1 VKTKKGSLPR
11 KISAS
16 RGLKKQRRRADP
28 RTTRRTR
35 PPELHSLAELA
46 KEIRTSLNSL
56 QAMNRALLETN
67 PTLEQQEY
75 AEKSRLAA
83 DSLLTLVND
92 LLDYSLI
99 EEGNFPLARMNFD
112 LRTTVEDTVLLLALR
127 AREKGLELDC
137 LIHHEVPSLLFGDP
151 GRLRQ
156 ILVNLTQ
163 LAFLNKERGQILIQV
178 TLEKESRTR
187 ATVHFA
193 VIKAGKDISPARQA
207 RLLDLPLRPGKAGKE
222 KWGGMEIGLALSK
235 KLVEK
240 MGGRMGMEGSRKQGF
255 TFWFTADFRKQKTNG
270 ALPWIT
276 PQVLQGKRILV
287 VDENPANLQTLRG
300 QLQSWECQAEA
311 AAGASEALVK
321 LCQAVEDQKPFTIC
335 ILSKEM
341 EEMDGIALARE
352 IKKAPVLSE
361 TTLVLLTSQ
370 GNRGDGRLMQEI
382 GVEGYLTKPVKGSQL
397 RDCLALAVSRRNFP
411 ADFAGVPLITRYSL
425 AEEKKH
431 RIRILLASNDV
442 HAQKVGLQTFQKI
455 GFGADVVAG
464 ANAVLASLDKAPYHL
479 ILIDTELPE
488 WDGLAVAAAIRRK
501 ERETGQHIPIVG
513 ITPRSGGKD
522 QERCLEAGMDDYIF
536 KPIQAI
542 DLADVLDRF
551 LSEAD

>member
-1 VKTKKGSLPR
+1 
-11 KISAS
+11 
-16 RGLKKQRRRADP
+16 
-28 RTTRRTR
+28 
-35 PPELHSLAELA
+35 
-46 KEIRTSLNSL
+46 
-56 QAMNRALLETN
+56 
-67 PTLEQQEY
+67 
-75 AEKSRLAA
+75 
-83 DSLLTLVND
+83 
-92 LLDYSLI
+92 
-99 EEGNFPLARMNFD
+99 
-112 LRTTVEDTVLLLALR
+112 
-127 AREKGLELDC
+127 
-137 LIHHEVPSLLFGDP
+137 
-151 GRLRQ
+151 
-156 ILVNLTQ
+156 
-163 LAFLNKERGQILIQV
+163 
-178 TLEKESRTR
+178 
-187 ATVHFA
+187 
-193 VIKAGKDISPARQA
+193 
-207 RLLDLPLRPGKAGKE
+207 
-222 KWGGMEIGLALSK
+222 
-235 KLVEK
+235 
-240 MGGRMGMEGSRKQGF
+240 
-255 TFWFTADFRKQKTNG
+255 
-270 ALPWIT
+270 
-276 PQVLQGKRILV
+276 
-287 VDENPANLQTLRG
+287 
-300 QLQSWECQAEA
+300 
-311 AAGASEALVK
+311 
-321 LCQAVEDQKPFTIC
+321 
-335 ILSKEM
+335 
-341 EEMDGIALARE
+341 MDGIALARE

-464 ANAVLASLDKAPYHL
+464 ANAVLASLDKVPYHL

>member
-35 PPELHSLAELA
+35 APELHSLAELA

-67 PTLEQQEY
+67 PSLEQQEY

-99 EEGNFPLARMNFD
+99 EEGNFSLARMNFD
-112 LRTTVEDTVLLLALR
+112 LRTTVEDTVQLLALR

-163 LAFLNKERGQILIQV
+163 LAFRNKERGQILIQV

-222 KWGGMEIGLALSK
+222 KWGGTEIGLALSK

-276 PQVLQGKRILV
+276 PQIIQGKRILV
-287 VDENPANLQTLRG
+287 VDENPANLQALQG

-341 EEMDGIALARE
+341 EEMDGVALARE

-397 RDCLALAVSRRNFP
+397 RDCLALAVSRRTFP

-442 HAQKVGLQTFQKI
+442 HAQKAGHQTLQKI

-464 ANAVLASLDKAPYHL
+464 GNAVLASMDKAPYHL

-513 ITPRSGGKD
+513 ITPRSAGKD

-551 LSEAD
+551 LCEAD